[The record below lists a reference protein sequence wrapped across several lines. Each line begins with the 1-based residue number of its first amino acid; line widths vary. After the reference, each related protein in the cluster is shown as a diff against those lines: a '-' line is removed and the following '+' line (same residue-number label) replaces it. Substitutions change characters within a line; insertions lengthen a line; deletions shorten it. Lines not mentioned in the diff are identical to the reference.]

1 MASTC
6 GAYGSVASIQLL
18 TENISTVSKADG
30 SVPGLTG
37 SRAALRI
44 TSMCRVAQRLG
55 SGRAGAVAGLL
66 VWASAI
72 GARRDATAKQAKNRA
87 KVFGR
92 LHILRCSRD
101 AVRVKIAITY

>member
-6 GAYGSVASIQLL
+6 GAYWSVPSIQFL

-30 SVPGLTG
+30 SVLGCTG
-37 SRAALRI
+37 SAAALRI
-44 TSMCRVAQRLG
+44 TSMCRVAQRFG

-87 KVFGR
+87 KVPGP
-92 LHILRCSRD
+92 LHIVRCLRD
-101 AVRVKIAITY
+101 AVRVKIATT